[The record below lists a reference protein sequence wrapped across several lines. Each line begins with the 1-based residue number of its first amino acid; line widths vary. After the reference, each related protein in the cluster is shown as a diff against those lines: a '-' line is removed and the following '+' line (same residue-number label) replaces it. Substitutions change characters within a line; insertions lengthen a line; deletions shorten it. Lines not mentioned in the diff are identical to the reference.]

1 MSDNERFA
9 VYKSLVAFGAVL
21 IAQTIAVAWWAAT
34 LQANVT
40 AHDEHL
46 DSIMPRI
53 EILERDYYRRGGQ
66 TQ

>member
-46 DSIMPRI
+46 DNIVPRI
-53 EILERDYYRRGGQ
+53 ELLERDYYRRGGNQ
-66 TQ
+66 Q